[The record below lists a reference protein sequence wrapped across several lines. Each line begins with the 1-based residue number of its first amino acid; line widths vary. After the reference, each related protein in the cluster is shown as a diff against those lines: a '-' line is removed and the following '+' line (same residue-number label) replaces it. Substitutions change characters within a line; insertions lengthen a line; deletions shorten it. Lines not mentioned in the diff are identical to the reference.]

1 MHTKINIVKKLSGA
15 HHNVWYEK
23 SVLPGLNIS
32 VYNSTGILFVLEPR
46 TRTNTTWIFSFF
58 SHSTLPALPVTSSL
72 AGAAAS
78 YLLPHWKRNV
88 QKTRREIAFVLS
100 FTDFWS
106 YHDASDSNARCRA
119 AKVYRE
125 ERKKNMKK
133 TPSKFLIPFRDTVP
147 IPNCI
152 WCTFVQWDILGLY
165 QISGDLKKLHT

>member
-15 HHNVWYEK
+15 YHKVWYEK

-32 VYNSTGILFVLEPR
+32 VYNSTGIRFVLEPR

-58 SHSTLPALPVTSSL
+58 SHSTLPLPVTSSL
-72 AGAAAS
+72 VGAAAS

-106 YHDASDSNARCRA
+106 YHDASRA
-119 AKVYRE
+119 ASKQPPPPPSRGKSTGKNE
-125 ERKKNMKK
+125 EKHGKK
-133 TPSKFLIPFRDTVP
+133 PSQSF
-147 IPNCI
+147 
-152 WCTFVQWDILGLY
+152 
-165 QISGDLKKLHT
+165 

>member
-15 HHNVWYEK
+15 YHKVWYEK

-32 VYNSTGILFVLEPR
+32 VYNSTGIRFVLEHR

-58 SHSTLPALPVTSSL
+58 SHSTLPLPVTSSL
-72 AGAAAS
+72 VGAAAS

-106 YHDASDSNARCRA
+106 YHDASDSNAVQSG
-119 AKVYRE
+119 KSLQG
-125 ERKKNMKK
+125 RKIWKK
-133 TPSKFLIPFRDTVP
+133 T
-147 IPNCI
+147 
-152 WCTFVQWDILGLY
+152 
-165 QISGDLKKLHT
+165 LKVSNSFSRYRTYPKLHMMHICTMGYIRIIPD

>member
-15 HHNVWYEK
+15 YHKVWYEK
-23 SVLPGLNIS
+23 SVLPGLNIG
-32 VYNSTGILFVLEPR
+32 VYNSTGIRFVLEPR

-58 SHSTLPALPVTSSL
+58 SHSTLPLPVTSSL
-72 AGAAAS
+72 VGAAAS

-106 YHDASDSNARCRA
+106 YHDASDSNAVQSGKSLQGR
-119 AKVYRE
+119 KE
-125 ERKKNMKK
+125 EKYEKN
-133 TPSKFLIPFRDTVP
+133 PSKFLIPFRDTVP

>member
-15 HHNVWYEK
+15 YHKVWYEK

-32 VYNSTGILFVLEPR
+32 VYNTGIRFVLEPR

-58 SHSTLPALPVTSSL
+58 SHSTLPLPVTSSL
-72 AGAAAS
+72 VGAAAS

-106 YHDASDSNARCRA
+106 YHDASDSNAVQSG
-119 AKVYRE
+119 KRE

-133 TPSKFLIPFRDTVP
+133 T
-147 IPNCI
+147 
-152 WCTFVQWDILGLY
+152 
-165 QISGDLKKLHT
+165 LKVSNSFSRYRTYPKLHMMHICTMGYIRIIPD